1 MNSGRHAAEPT
12 SEFVVCVP
20 SRNEAERLPI
30 LLRSLAEQDCEAP
43 VHVQIC
49 VNNSHD
55 GSVDR
60 VCTAAQKHADRLVI
74 HLDEIDFPPETANAG
89 TARRRAMGLGLHRLS
104 CLDTGVLL
112 TTDADARLP
121 SHWISANLAAIS
133 RGADL
138 VGGRILLDRSE
149 AVPQHVVRLRAMLDS
164 YWEEVREIED
174 TIDPLPHDPPPRHGD
189 HTGASLAI
197 RAATYIAAGGVPPI
211 ETGEDRALVSSAL
224 ATGAHLA
231 HPMDVWVEVSA
242 RTVGRAVGGMADYL
256 RRLQAGPDDGPYLPP
271 LEAWRDLAEWR
282 CALRQEQDGD
292 RRIAVEERLRPPMPE
307 TLRLRDRYGAA

>member
-1 MNSGRHAAEPT
+1 MTWGRHATGSAI
-12 SEFVVCVP
+12 EFVVCVP
-20 SRNEAERLPI
+20 SRNEAERLPV
-30 LLRSLAEQDCEAP
+30 LLASLAEQDCGTP
-43 VHVQIC
+43 IHVQLC
-49 VNNSHD
+49 VNNSYD

-60 VCTAAQKHADRLVI
+60 VCVAAQKHADRLVI

-104 CLDTGVLL
+104 CLETGVLL

-121 SHWISANLAAIS
+121 SSWISANLAAIR

-138 VGGRILLDRSE
+138 VGGRILLDERE
-149 AVPQHVVRLRAMLDS
+149 AVPQHVLRLRAMLDS

-174 TIDPLPHDPPPRHGD
+174 SIDPLPHDPPPRHGD

-211 ETGEDRALVSSAL
+211 ATGEDRALVSSAL
-224 ATGAHLA
+224 ATGARLA

-256 RRLQAGPDDGPYLPP
+256 RSLETGADDGPFVPP

-282 CALRQEQDGD
+282 NALRQEHDGD
-292 RRIAVEERLRPPMPE
+292 RRIAVEEGLRQPMPE
-307 TLRLRDRYGAA
+307 TLRLQDRYGAA